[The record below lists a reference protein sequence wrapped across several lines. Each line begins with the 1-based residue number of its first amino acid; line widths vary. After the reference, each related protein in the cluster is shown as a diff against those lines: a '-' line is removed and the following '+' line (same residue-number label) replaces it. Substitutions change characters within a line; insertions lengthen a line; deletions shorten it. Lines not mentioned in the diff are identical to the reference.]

1 MLYPLNYIIKRGEV
15 MNSVV
20 IVSAGKG
27 SRMKADINKQF
38 LKIGDKEV
46 IAHTIDKFYNNKN
59 IEEIVIVIREDEK
72 EFFEENIINKYGYE
86 NIKIAFGGKERHDSV
101 YNGLKQV
108 NKKCEIVLIH
118 DGARPFV
125 TNEIIENSI
134 ECSKKHNSAIVG
146 VPVKDTI
153 KIVNENNNVVDTPNR
168 STLWSIQTPQVFDY
182 SLIMKAHEKAKEDK
196 YYGTDDSM
204 LMEYLGYNVKVVEGS
219 YNNIKITTPEDLKI
233 AEEILREN

>member
-1 MLYPLNYIIKRGEV
+1 

-20 IVSAGKG
+20 IVSAGRG

-38 LKIGDKEV
+38 LKLQNKEV
-46 IAHTIDKFYNNKN
+46 IAHTIDKFYNNEN
-59 IEEIVIVIREDEK
+59 IGEIIVVVSEDEA
-72 EFFEENIINKYGYE
+72 EFFKINIIEKYGYK
-86 NIKIAFGGKERHDSV
+86 NIKIAFGGSERQDSV
-101 YNGLKQV
+101 YNGLKMV
-108 NKKCEIVLIH
+108 DENCKIVLIH

-125 TNEIIENSI
+125 NNETIDSAIE
-134 ECSKKHNSAIVG
+134 SAKENKCVIVG

-153 KIVNENNNVVDTPNR
+153 KVIDENNNVCDTPDR

-182 SLIMKAHEKAKEDK
+182 SLIMKAHEKAREDN

-204 LMEYLGYNVKVVEGS
+204 LMEYFGQKVKVVEGS

-233 AEEILREN
+233 GEEILRDK

>member
-1 MLYPLNYIIKRGEV
+1 
-15 MNSVV
+15 MNSVI

-38 LKIGDKEV
+38 LKIGNKEV

-59 IEEIVIVIREDEK
+59 IDEIIVVIRDDEK
-72 EFFEENIINKYGYE
+72 EFFKENIIDKYGYK
-86 NIKIAFGGKERHDSV
+86 NIKIVFGGRERQDSV
-101 YNGLKQV
+101 YNGLKELEKSCQ
-108 NKKCEIVLIH
+108 IVLIH

-125 TNEIIENSI
+125 TNEIIEESI
-134 ECSKKHNSAIVG
+134 ECAKKYNSAIVG

-153 KIVNENNNVVDTPNR
+153 KIVNKNNDVCDTPNR
-168 STLWSIQTPQVFDY
+168 STLWSIQTPQVFNY
-182 SLIMKAHEKAKEDK
+182 LLIMEAHEKAKEDK

-204 LMEYLGYNVKVVEGS
+204 LMEHLGYNVKVVEGS

-233 AEEILREN
+233 AEEILKEN

>member
-1 MLYPLNYIIKRGEV
+1 

-20 IVSAGKG
+20 IVSAGRG

-38 LKIGDKEV
+38 LKIRGKEV
-46 IAHTIDKFYNNKN
+46 IAYTIDKFYNNKN
-59 IEEIVIVIREDEK
+59 IEEIIIVVREDEK
-72 EFFEENIINKYGYE
+72 EFFKANIIDKYGYK
-86 NIKIAFGGKERHDSV
+86 NIKIAFGGQERQDSV
-101 YNGLKQV
+101 YNGLKV
-108 NKKCEIVLIH
+108 LDKNCEIVLIH

-125 TNEIIENSI
+125 TDEIIEKSI
-134 ECSKKHNSAIVG
+134 KCAKKYNCAIVG

-153 KIVNENNNVVDTPNR
+153 KIVNENNDVCDTPNR
-168 STLWSIQTPQVFDY
+168 NTLWSIQTPQVFDY
-182 SLIMKAHEKAKEDK
+182 SLIMNAHEKAKADE

-233 AEEILREN
+233 AEEILR

>member
-1 MLYPLNYIIKRGEV
+1 

-20 IVSAGKG
+20 IVSAGRG

-38 LKIGDKEV
+38 LKLQNKEV
-46 IAHTIDKFYNNKN
+46 IAHTIDKFYNNEN
-59 IEEIVIVIREDEK
+59 IGEIIVVVREDEA
-72 EFFEENIINKYGYE
+72 EFFKINIIEKYGYK
-86 NIKIAFGGKERHDSV
+86 NIKIAFGGSERQDSV
-101 YNGLKQV
+101 YNGLKMV
-108 NKKCEIVLIH
+108 DENCKIVLIH

-125 TNEIIENSI
+125 NNETIDSAIE
-134 ECSKKHNSAIVG
+134 SAKENKCVIVG

-153 KIVNENNNVVDTPNR
+153 KVIDENNNVCDTPDR

-182 SLIMKAHEKAKEDK
+182 SLIMKAHEKAREDN

-204 LMEYLGYNVKVVEGS
+204 LMEYFGQKVKVVEGS

-233 AEEILREN
+233 GEEILRDE

>member
-1 MLYPLNYIIKRGEV
+1 

-20 IVSAGKG
+20 IVSAGRG

-38 LKIGDKEV
+38 LKLENKDV
-46 IAHTIDKFYNNKN
+46 IAHTIDKFYNNEN
-59 IEEIVIVIREDEK
+59 IGEIIVVVREDEA
-72 EFFEENIINKYGYE
+72 EFFKINIIEKYGYK
-86 NIKIAFGGKERHDSV
+86 NIKIAFGGSERQDSV
-101 YNGLKQV
+101 YNGLKMV
-108 NKKCEIVLIH
+108 DENCKIVLIH

-125 TNEIIENSI
+125 NNETIDSAIE
-134 ECSKKHNSAIVG
+134 SAKENKCVIVG

-153 KIVNENNNVVDTPNR
+153 KVIDENNNVCDTPDR

-182 SLIMKAHEKAKEDK
+182 SLIMKAHEKAREDN

-204 LMEYLGYNVKVVEGS
+204 LMEYFGQKVKVVEGS

-233 AEEILREN
+233 GEEILRDK

>member
-1 MLYPLNYIIKRGEV
+1 

-20 IVSAGKG
+20 IVSAGRG

-38 LKIGDKEV
+38 LKLQNKEV
-46 IAHTIDKFYNNKN
+46 IAHTIDKFYNNEN
-59 IEEIVIVIREDEK
+59 RGEIIVVVREDEA
-72 EFFEENIINKYGYE
+72 EFFKINIIEKYGYK
-86 NIKIAFGGKERHDSV
+86 NIKIAFGGSERQDSV
-101 YNGLKQV
+101 YNGLKMV
-108 NKKCEIVLIH
+108 DENCKIVLIH

-125 TNEIIENSI
+125 NNETIDSAIE
-134 ECSKKHNSAIVG
+134 SAKENKCVIVG

-153 KIVNENNNVVDTPNR
+153 KVIDENNNVCDTPDR

-182 SLIMKAHEKAKEDK
+182 SLIMKAHEKAREDN

-204 LMEYLGYNVKVVEGS
+204 LMEYFGQKVKVVEGS

-233 AEEILREN
+233 GEEILRDK

>member
-1 MLYPLNYIIKRGEV
+1 

-20 IVSAGKG
+20 IVSAGRG

-38 LKIGDKEV
+38 LKLQNKEV
-46 IAHTIDKFYNNKN
+46 IAHTIDKFYNNEN
-59 IEEIVIVIREDEK
+59 IGEIIVVVREDEA
-72 EFFEENIINKYGYE
+72 EFFKINIIEKYGYK
-86 NIKIAFGGKERHDSV
+86 NIKIAFGGNERQDSV
-101 YNGLKQV
+101 YNGLKMV
-108 NKKCEIVLIH
+108 DENCKIVLIH

-125 TNEIIENSI
+125 NNETIDSAIE
-134 ECSKKHNSAIVG
+134 SAKENKCVIVG

-153 KIVNENNNVVDTPNR
+153 KVIDENNNVCDTPDR

-182 SLIMKAHEKAKEDK
+182 SLIMKAHEKAREDN

-204 LMEYLGYNVKVVEGS
+204 LMEYFGQKVKVVEGS

-233 AEEILREN
+233 SEEILRDK

>member
-1 MLYPLNYIIKRGEV
+1 

-20 IVSAGKG
+20 IVSAGRG

-38 LKIGDKEV
+38 LKLQNKEV
-46 IAHTIDKFYNNKN
+46 IAHTIDKFYNNEN
-59 IEEIVIVIREDEK
+59 IGEIIVVVIEDEA
-72 EFFEENIINKYGYE
+72 EFFKINIIEKYGYK
-86 NIKIAFGGKERHDSV
+86 NIKIAFGGSERQDSV
-101 YNGLKQV
+101 YNGLKMV
-108 NKKCEIVLIH
+108 DENCKIVLIH

-125 TNEIIENSI
+125 NNETIDSAIE
-134 ECSKKHNSAIVG
+134 SAKENKCVIVG

-153 KIVNENNNVVDTPNR
+153 KVIDENNNVCDTPDR

-182 SLIMKAHEKAKEDK
+182 SLIMKAHEKAREDN

-204 LMEYLGYNVKVVEGS
+204 LMEYFGQKVKVVEGS

-233 AEEILREN
+233 GEEILRDK

>member
-1 MLYPLNYIIKRGEV
+1 

-20 IVSAGKG
+20 IVSAGRG

-38 LKIGDKEV
+38 LKIGNKEV

-59 IEEIVIVIREDEK
+59 IGEIVIVVREDEK
-72 EFFEENIINKYGYE
+72 EFFLGNIIDKYGYK
-86 NIKIAFGGKERHDSV
+86 NIKIAFGGKERQDSV
-101 YNGLKQV
+101 YNGLKEVGQ
-108 NKKCEIVLIH
+108 NCEIVLIH

-125 TNEIIENSI
+125 TNEIIEKSI
-134 ECSKKHNSAIVG
+134 KSAKEYKCAIAG

-153 KIVNENNNVVDTPNR
+153 KIVNENNDVCDTPNR

-182 SLIMKAHEKAKEDK
+182 SLIIKAHEKAKYDE

-204 LMEYLGYNVKVVEGS
+204 LMEYLGYNVKVIEGS

>member
-1 MLYPLNYIIKRGEV
+1 

-59 IEEIVIVIREDEK
+59 IGEIIIVVREDEK
-72 EFFEENIINKYGYE
+72 EFFQENIINKYGYE
-86 NIKIAFGGKERHDSV
+86 NIKIAFGGKERQDSV
-101 YNGLKQV
+101 YNGLKEADE
-108 NKKCEIVLIH
+108 KCEIVLIH

-125 TNEIIENSI
+125 TNEIIEKSI
-134 ECSKKHNSAIVG
+134 EGAKEYKSTIVG

-153 KIVNENNNVVDTPNR
+153 KIVDENKDVCDTPNR
-168 STLWSIQTPQVFDY
+168 SRLWSIQTPQVFDY
-182 SLIMKAHEKAKEDK
+182 SLIMKAHEKAKNNK

-204 LMEYLGYNVKVVEGS
+204 LMEYLGYDVKVIEGS